1 MDNALYVG
9 LSKQM
14 ILNRELDV
22 AANNLANVD
31 TAGFKVESMITQAD
45 PVMPAH
51 AGPGTTPVQFAL
63 DQGVARD
70 FTQGAMQQTGAPL
83 DLGIDGKGFFQVQTP
98 AGIRY
103 TRDGRFG
110 TDAQGQM
117 IDAQGDP
124 VLDAG
129 GSTISLNAQGGAPQI
144 GLDGTITQSIPGQAQ
159 PAVIGKV
166 GVVNFDNLGGL
177 TKAGDGLY
185 ANTTNASPTPA
196 SSALV
201 RQGMLESSNVQPILQ
216 VTDLIRIS
224 RAYESVS
231 QMMSDNS
238 DLSKTAIQRLG
249 SVQ

>member
-1 MDNALYVG
+1 MDNTLYVG

-31 TAGFKVESMITQAD
+31 TAGFKVESLITADD

-51 AGPGTTPVQFAL
+51 APPGSTPVQFAL

-70 FTQGAMQQTGAPL
+70 FTQGAMQQTDSPL
-83 DLGIDGKGFFQVQTP
+83 DLAIEGKGFFQVQT
-98 AGIRY
+98 ASGVQY

-110 TDAQGQM
+110 ANAQGQL
-117 IDAQGDP
+117 IDAQGNA

-129 GSTISLNAQGGAPQI
+129 GAPISLNASGGAPQI
-144 GLDGTITQSIPGQAQ
+144 GLDGTVTQKIPGQPQ

-166 GVVNFDNLGGL
+166 GVVSFDNLGGL
-177 TKAGDGLY
+177 SKSGGGLY
-185 ANTTNASPTPA
+185 QNTTNAQPTPVTA
-196 SSALV
+196 S
-201 RQGMLESSNVQPILQ
+201 RIHQGMLESSNVQPIVQ
-216 VTDLIRIS
+216 ITDLIRIS

-231 QMMSDNS
+231 QMMSDSS

>member
-1 MDNALYVG
+1 MDNTLYVG

-31 TAGFKVESMITQAD
+31 TTGFKVESLITQDD

-51 AGPGTTPVQFAL
+51 APPGSTPVQFAL

-70 FTQGAMQQTGAPL
+70 FTQGALQQTGAPL
-83 DLGIDGKGFFQVQTP
+83 DLAIEGKGFFQVQT
-98 AGIRY
+98 ASGIQY

-110 TDAQGQM
+110 SDAQGQL
-117 IDAQGDP
+117 IDQQGNP

-129 GSTISLNAQGGAPQI
+129 GSPISLNAQGGAPQI
-144 GLDGTITQSIPGQAQ
+144 GLDGTVTQTVPGQAQ

-166 GVVNFDNLGGL
+166 GVVSFDSLGGL
-177 TKAGDGLY
+177 TKSGDGLY
-185 ANTTNASPTPA
+185 QNTTNAQPTPVTA
-196 SSALV
+196 SRV
-201 RQGMLESSNVQPILQ
+201 HQGMLESSNVQPIVQ
-216 VTDLIRIS
+216 ITDLIRIS

-231 QMMSDNS
+231 QMMSDSS

>member
-1 MDNALYVG
+1 MDNTLYVG

-22 AANNLANVD
+22 AANNMANID
-31 TAGFKVESMITQAD
+31 TAGFKVESLITQAD

-51 AGPGTTPVQFAL
+51 APPGSSPVQFAL

-83 DLGIDGKGFFQVQTP
+83 DVAIDGKGFFQVQTA
-98 AGIRY
+98 AGVRF

-110 TDAQGQM
+110 TDAQGQL
-117 IDAQGDP
+117 IDQQGDP

-129 GSTISLNAQGGAPQI
+129 GSPITLNAQGSAPQI
-144 GLDGTITQSIPGQAQ
+144 GLDGVVTQSIPGQPQA
-159 PAVIGKV
+159 AVIGKI
-166 GVVNFDNLGGL
+166 GVVNFDSLGGL
-177 TKAGDGLY
+177 TKSGDGLY
-185 ANTTNASPTPA
+185 QNTTNAQPTPA
-196 SSALV
+196 SASV
-201 RQGMLESSNVQPILQ
+201 VHQGMLESSNVQPIIQ

-231 QMMSDNS
+231 QLMSDS
-238 DLSKTAIQRLG
+238 ADLSKTAIQRLG

>member
-1 MDNALYVG
+1 MDNTLYVG

-31 TAGFKVESMITQAD
+31 TAGFKVESLITQDD

-51 AGPGTTPVQFAL
+51 APPGSTPVQFAL

-70 FTQGAMQQTGAPL
+70 FTQGALQQTGSPL
-83 DLGIDGKGFFQVQTP
+83 DLAIEGKGFFQVQTA
-98 AGIRY
+98 AGVQY

-110 TDAQGQM
+110 SNAQGQL
-117 IDAQGDP
+117 INAQGNP

-129 GSTISLNAQGGAPQI
+129 GSPISLNAQGGAPEI
-144 GLDGTITQSIPGQAQ
+144 GLDGTITQTIPGQPQA
-159 PAVIGKV
+159 AVIGKI
-166 GVVNFDNLGGL
+166 GVVTFDSLAGL
-177 TKAGDGLY
+177 SKSGDGLY
-185 ANTTNASPTPA
+185 QNTTNAQPSPA
-196 SSALV
+196 SASV
-201 RQGMLESSNVQPILQ
+201 VHQGMLESSNVQPILQ

-231 QMMSDNS
+231 QLMSDS
-238 DLSKTAIQRLG
+238 ADLSKTAIQRLG

>member
-1 MDNALYVG
+1 MDNTLYVG
-9 LSKQM
+9 LSKQT

-31 TAGFKVESMITQAD
+31 TTGFKVESVITADD
-45 PVMPAH
+45 PVTPTH
-51 AGPGTTPVQFAL
+51 APPGSTPIQFAL

-70 FTQGAMQQTGAPL
+70 FTQGALQQTGSPL
-83 DLGIDGKGFFQVQTP
+83 DLGIEGKGFFQVQTP
-98 AGIRY
+98 AGVRY

-110 TDAQGQM
+110 TDAQGQL
-117 IDAQGDP
+117 IDSQGDP

-129 GSTISLNAQGGAPQI
+129 GSPITLNAQGGAPQI
-144 GLDGTITQSIPGQAQ
+144 GLDGTVTQTIPGQAQ
-159 PAVIGKV
+159 AAVIGKV
-166 GVVNFDNLGGL
+166 GVVTFDSLGGL
-177 TKAGDGLY
+177 SKTGDGLY
-185 ANTTNASPTPA
+185 QNTTNATATPA
-196 SSALV
+196 SAARV
-201 RQGMLESSNVQPILQ
+201 RQGMLESSNVQPIIQ

-238 DLSKTAIQRLG
+238 DLSKSAIQRLG